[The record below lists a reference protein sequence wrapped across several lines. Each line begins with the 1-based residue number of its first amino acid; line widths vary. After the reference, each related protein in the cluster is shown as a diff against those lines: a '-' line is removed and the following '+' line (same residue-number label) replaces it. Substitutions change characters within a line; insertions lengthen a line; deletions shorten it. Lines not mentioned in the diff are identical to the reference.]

1 MQCFVDVISTLR
13 ATFYQR
19 CVTLKIRHRI
29 LFHFQRGIN
38 VISILARQK
47 FTTALFT
54 GTGKSKSCGKS
65 VLVSNLIEKEYQKH
79 FEYIINICSTL
90 RLNMTYLN
98 KSCIKHDDNVWI
110 IEPKDKLYQWVEKL
124 PQLLEGSETLFI
136 IIHEVIVD
144 KSLDEER
151 QAILELAISGRH
163 CLCLLTQSYSVIPKN
178 LRKQVKSIFVLN
190 PKKRKT
196 LRWYMVKF
204 IVLTDDELVIIMDC
218 LKTSKKCIFMHSK

>member
-1 MQCFVDVISTLR
+1 MTHYIKDQ
-13 ATFYQR
+13 Q
-19 CVTLKIRHRI
+19 
-29 LFHFQRGIN
+29 
-38 VISILARQK
+38 
-47 FTTALFT
+47 TALFT

-124 PQLLEGSETLFI
+124 PQLLVGSETLFI

-204 IVLTDDELVIIMDC
+204 IVLTDDELVIIRDC
-218 LKTSKKCIFMHSK
+218 LKTSKKMHIYAYEMNIPADLSC

>member
-1 MQCFVDVISTLR
+1 MTHYIKDQ
-13 ATFYQR
+13 Q
-19 CVTLKIRHRI
+19 
-29 LFHFQRGIN
+29 
-38 VISILARQK
+38 
-47 FTTALFT
+47 TALFT

-124 PQLLEGSETLFI
+124 PQLLVGSETLFI

-178 LRKQVKSIFVLN
+178 LRKQVKSIFALN

-204 IVLTDDELVIIMDC
+204 IVLTDDELVIIRDC
-218 LKTSKKCIFMHSK
+218 LKTSKKCIFMHTK